1 MNCHA
6 LMISLWTLRDLRAQ
20 EDADLLWI
28 KLIVKLVLDTSLRVG
43 WITFW
48 NCLSPAINLEVAWM
62 TSLGKTANFR
72 MAKLIQLPTTSVWT
86 NLNWNLKVWFCF
98 ITLAE
103 IQSFLWKSLNFRQAL
118 QEEILKEDAVL
129 NCWQYCRDILRC
141 FSVYLL
147 IFCTFQLILH
157 KLQMQLT

>member
-43 WITFW
+43 WITLW
-48 NCLSPAINLEVAWM
+48 NCLSLAINLEVAWM
-62 TSLGKTANFR
+62 TNLGKTANFR

-98 ITLAE
+98 ITLRVLGRN
-103 IQSFLWKSLNFRQAL
+103 IVFPLKVLKSQASTARGDP
-118 QEEILKEDAVL
+118 KG
-129 NCWQYCRDILRC
+129 RC
-141 FSVYLL
+141 
-147 IFCTFQLILH
+147 CP
-157 KLQMQLT
+157 